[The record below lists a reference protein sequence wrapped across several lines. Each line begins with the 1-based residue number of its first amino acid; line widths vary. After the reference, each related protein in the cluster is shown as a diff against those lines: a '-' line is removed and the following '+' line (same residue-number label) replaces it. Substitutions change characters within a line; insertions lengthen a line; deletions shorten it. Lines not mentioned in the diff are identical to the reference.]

1 MHKVGCKP
9 RTMKFPLSNDIK
21 MIVSELKQKQYK
33 KNSLCTKKAQLQ
45 YIRTPYLACILE
57 KCDSVLQNANTN
69 HYWLSYFH

>member
-1 MHKVGCKP
+1 
-9 RTMKFPLSNDIK
+9 